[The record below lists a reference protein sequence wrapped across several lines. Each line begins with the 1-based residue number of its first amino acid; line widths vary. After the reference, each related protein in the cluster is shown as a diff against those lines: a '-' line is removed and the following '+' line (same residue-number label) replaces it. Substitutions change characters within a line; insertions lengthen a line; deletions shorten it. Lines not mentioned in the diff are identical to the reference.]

1 MRWLTGGIRWGTAWT
16 ATLRGGGLFIVIH
29 EALSSSPT
37 ERPVLYIVACAMMG
51 VTLTIPADKRRRD
64 Q

>member
-1 MRWLTGGIRWGTAWT
+1 MGRFRWSSLWT
-16 ATLRGGGLFIVIH
+16 VTLRAGGLFIILH

-51 VTLTIPADKRRRD
+51 VTLTIPADKKRRD